1 MGTGS
6 RNCSCQ
12 DVSKNTPVKNQADT
26 QTVCRTSYGYWEDEN
41 SVECFN
47 YHNASNLMYTDT
59 SPSNTFDRTW
69 IWFCCNEPLFYWQS
83 AAPEEQSTLVS
94 RIISAEWFQ
103 EQCPLWFPEVNG
115 YTYGSAKN
123 KTAADVN
130 EWTGGWTERKTKRL
144 IYANGYVLPA
154 PISAA
159 AETN

>member
-1 MGTGS
+1 
-6 RNCSCQ
+6 
-12 DVSKNTPVKNQADT
+12 
-26 QTVCRTSYGYWEDEN
+26 
-41 SVECFN
+41 
-47 YHNASNLMYTDT
+47 MYTDT

-130 EWTGGWTERKTKRL
+130 DWTGGWTERKTKRL

-154 PISAA
+154 PISSA
-159 AETN
+159 AEANRAGNMIPGENPGCQPPADLVDRWNPLQRPQC